1 MYNTCAYMFIYAGD
15 GEVGASEEGEGSVVS
30 LSDSLQESP
39 PSDQRTQTM
48 AEVHGEH
55 EGRQE
60 ES

>member
-1 MYNTCAYMFIYAGD
+1 MFIYAEGD
-15 GEVGASEEGEGSVVS
+15 GEAGASEEREGSVVS
-30 LSDSLQESP
+30 LSGSLQESP
-39 PSDQRTQTM
+39 PADQRTQTM